1 MTTTVGAANAELIA
15 LYESEW
21 RWRIEQLGGQSI
33 STLAPIDDFLPDIGE
48 KTQQDRLRYWEA
60 VLDRLGEIPIE
71 ELSVEARVDYAVY
84 EQQITTLVEQQRFRM
99 YERPA
104 NADTS
109 FWGLLADRAN
119 RKLETEDEAR
129 RFLRQLSDVPR
140 FFAQHTANMRC
151 GLRRGFGPPRVSMV
165 GREETIRTVAE
176 AASPDEVS
184 FLAPFETL
192 SETIP
197 AAVREELREQ
207 ARAVLRDSVIPAY
220 RDLLA
225 FITDEYFPRLPTDI
239 AAHNGPEGH
248 AFYRAQLREFTTT
261 DLAPERIFEIGMT
274 EVASIRR
281 EMEEVATVTGFPGDL
296 PGLLAFMRTD
306 PQFYATTAEQLLREA
321 AWQAKKFDGRVH
333 RYFGRTP
340 RMRFGIEEPPAD
352 LAPFFTFGRG
362 GLDRYTL
369 NTYNLPA
376 RPLYSLPALT
386 LHEAAPGHA
395 FQTPFAHEQT
405 QLPQF
410 RRQVYIS
417 AYGEGWALYC
427 ERLGVEMGMYDT
439 PFEIMGMLSFQMW
452 RAARLVVDP
461 GMHALGWTREQAQ
474 AFMRENTAIAEH
486 EIITEVDRYIAWP
499 GQAASYYLGQ
509 LKILELRHRA
519 EDELGLRF
527 NLRNFHDA
535 VLGLGSVPLTV
546 LEQEIDRFIASGG
559 WSPFT
564 SEREGQF
571 SSAR

>member
-1 MTTTVGAANAELIA
+1 MTTTVGAANAQLIA

-109 FWGLLADRAN
+109 FWGLLANRAN

-140 FFAQHTANMRC
+140 FFAQHTANMRS

-184 FLAPFETL
+184 FLVPFETL

-281 EMEEVATVTGFPGDL
+281 EMEEVAAVTGFAGDL
-296 PGLLAFMRTD
+296 AGLLAFMRTD
-306 PQFYATTAEQLLREA
+306 PQFYATTAGQLLREA
-321 AWQAKKFDGRVH
+321 AWQTKKFDGRVH

-405 QLPQF
+405 QHPQF

-486 EIITEVDRYIAWP
+486 EIVTEVDRYIAWP

-519 EDELGLRF
+519 EDALGLRF

-535 VLGLGSVPLTV
+535 VLELGSVPLTV

-564 SEREGQF
+564 SEKERQF